1 MEYPGRTKWAIDTAH
16 SEISFKVKYLM
27 ITNIKGTFKD
37 FSASVYTT
45 DNNFI
50 TSDIDFSLITESVDT
65 GMADRDVH
73 LKSHDFFDSENHRN
87 ISFTGKNIEKAGSDK
102 YKLVGD
108 LTIKDITRE
117 VKLDVEFAG
126 LMKDPWGN
134 EKAGY
139 TIEGKINRKDWDL
152 NWNAALE
159 AGGFLLSD
167 DVKILCEVQLV
178 KQDVTQKKEKPVLQ
192 ETDIQDDLETEDSD
206 EIE

>member
-1 MEYPGRTKWAIDTAH
+1 MEYTGRTKWAIDPGH

-37 FSASVYTT
+37 FSASVYTV

-50 TSDIDFSLITESVDT
+50 TSDIDFSLTTESVDT
-65 GMADRDVH
+65 GMADRDMH
-73 LKSHDFFDSENHRN
+73 LKSHDFFDSGNHRN
-87 ISFTGKNIEKAGSDK
+87 ISFTGKSIEKVVSNK
-102 YKLVGD
+102 FKLVGD
-108 LTIKDITRE
+108 LTIKDITHE

-126 LMKDPWGN
+126 LMTDPWGN

-139 TIEGKINRKDWDL
+139 TIEGKINRKDWEL
-152 NWNAALE
+152 NWNTALE

-178 KQDVTQKKEKPVLQ
+178 KQDVTKKTEQQDTPQ
-192 ETDIQDDLETEDSD
+192 E
-206 EIE
+206 

>member
-1 MEYPGRTKWAIDTAH
+1 MEYTGRTKWAIDPAH
-16 SEISFKVKYLM
+16 SEISFKVKHLM
-27 ITNIKGTFKD
+27 ITNVKGTFKD
-37 FSASVYTT
+37 FSASVYTI

-50 TSDIDFSLITESVDT
+50 TSEIDFNLTTESVDT

-87 ISFTGKNIEKAGSDK
+87 ISFTGKTIEKAGSQK

-126 LMKDPWGN
+126 LMKDPWGY

-139 TIEGKINRKDWDL
+139 TIEGRINRKEWGL

-178 KQDVTQKKEKPVLQ
+178 KQDITQRNEQHNNPVEELQ
-192 ETDIQDDLETEDSD
+192 PE
-206 EIE
+206 